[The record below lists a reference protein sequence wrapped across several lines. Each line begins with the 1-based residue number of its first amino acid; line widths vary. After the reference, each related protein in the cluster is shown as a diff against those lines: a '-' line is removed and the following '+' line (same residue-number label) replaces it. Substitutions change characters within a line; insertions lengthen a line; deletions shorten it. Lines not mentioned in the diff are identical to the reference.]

1 VVKRK
6 EPEKLYGT
14 KQVAEILGIPDWRV
28 KNFTEGEAYRLPK
41 PQLVGTGRG
50 SRRLYT
56 ITDIC
61 RIAIAN
67 QLVECGFSP
76 EAIGDA
82 IEEIPRSL
90 LTRLPDPF
98 KPDPFK
104 DDEEPP
110 EEPQE
115 SPAKELF
122 DRIKEM
128 KESLKELPESRL
140 ILSRRGG
147 EDWQVEESVIF
158 YLDDEHPPK
167 PDKDGIFYLDL
178 SALIEDVALRVR
190 VMKEKQ
196 EMKKAGKP

>member
-1 VVKRK
+1 MSKRK
-6 EPEKLYGT
+6 EREKLYGT

-67 QLVECGFSP
+67 QLVECGFSS

-82 IEEIPRSL
+82 IEEIPRST
-90 LTRLPDPF
+90 LTRVPN
-98 KPDPFK
+98 PFK
-104 DDEEPP
+104 DDEDTPKEL
-110 EEPQE
+110 EEG
-115 SPAKELF
+115 PAKELY
-122 DRIKEM
+122 DRVIQG
-128 KESLKELPESRL
+128 ESIEKKLRESRL
-140 ILSRRGG
+140 ILSREGG
-147 EDWQVEESVIF
+147 DDWQVGESVMI

-167 PDKDGIFYLDL
+167 PDKHGVFYLDL
-178 SALIEDVALRVR
+178 SALFEDVALRLR
-190 VMKEKQ
+190 GMKEMR
-196 EMKKAGKP
+196 EMKKAGKL

>member
-1 VVKRK
+1 MAKRK

-14 KQVAEILGIPDWRV
+14 KQVAEVLGIPDWRV

-76 EAIGDA
+76 ESIGDA
-82 IEEIPRSL
+82 MEEIPRST
-90 LTRLPDPF
+90 LTRL
-98 KPDPFK
+98 PDPFK

-110 EEPQE
+110 
-115 SPAKELF
+115 
-122 DRIKEM
+122 I
-128 KESLKELPESRL
+128 ELPGVANELLGRVKEQWKSAEKRLRHSRL
-140 ILSRRGG
+140 ILRREGG
-147 EDWQVEESVIF
+147 SDWQVGESVMF

-167 PDKDGIFYLDL
+167 PDKNGIFYLDL
-178 SALIEDVALRVR
+178 SALIDDVGLRLR

-196 EMKKAGKP
+196 EMKKGGKH

>member
-1 VVKRK
+1 MAKRK

-90 LTRLPDPF
+90 LTRLSDSF
-98 KPDPFK
+98 KE
-104 DDEEPP
+104 DDEDPP
-110 EEPQE
+110 KELQE
-115 SPAKELF
+115 GLAKELYG
-122 DRIKEM
+122 RVKEL
-128 KESLKELPESRL
+128 KESLDERLRKSCL
-140 ILSRRGG
+140 ILSRGGG
-147 EDWQVEESVIF
+147 EDWQVMESVMF
-158 YLDDEHPPK
+158 YLDEEHPPK
-167 PDKDGIFYLDL
+167 PDKRGIFYLDL
-178 SALIEDVALRVR
+178 SALIEDMALRLR
-190 VMKEKQ
+190 AMKEKH
-196 EMKKAGKP
+196 EMKEAGKL

>member
-1 VVKRK
+1 VAKRK

-82 IEEIPRSL
+82 IEEIPRSM
-90 LTRLPDPF
+90 LTRLPDS
-98 KPDPFK
+98 FK
-104 DDEEPP
+104 DDEDAPKEL
-110 EEPQE
+110 QE
-115 SPAKELF
+115 GRAKELY
-122 DRIKEM
+122 
-128 KESLKELPESRL
+128 ESLKKMEESWKELPESRL
-140 ILSRRGG
+140 ILSRRRG

-167 PDKDGIFYLDL
+167 PDKYGIFYLDL
-178 SALIEDVALRVR
+178 SALIEDVGLRLR
-190 VMKEKQ
+190 AMKEKQ
-196 EMKKAGKP
+196 EMKKGGKP

>member
-1 VVKRK
+1 MVKRK

-56 ITDIC
+56 ITDVC

-82 IEEIPRSL
+82 IEEIPRSM

-98 KPDPFK
+98 KDSDDPPK
-104 DDEEPP
+104 EV
-110 EEPQE
+110 QE
-115 SPAKELF
+115 GLPKELYE
-122 DRIKEM
+122 RLQRMEQSVKEI
-128 KESLKELPESRL
+128 PEYRL

-147 EDWQVEESVIF
+147 EDWEVGPSVMF
-158 YLDDEHPPK
+158 YLDDKHPPK
-167 PDKDGIFYLDL
+167 PDKYGIFYLDL
-178 SALIEDVALRVR
+178 SSLIEHIYLRLRVE
-190 VMKEKQ
+190 KEKQ
-196 EMKKAGKP
+196 EMKKGGKP

>member
-1 VVKRK
+1 MVKRK

-14 KQVAEILGIPDWRV
+14 KQVAEVLGIPDWRV

-82 IEEIPRSL
+82 IEEIPRSM

-98 KPDPFK
+98 KDNDDPPK
-104 DDEEPP
+104 
-110 EEPQE
+110 EPQE
-115 SPAKELF
+115 GPAKELYES
-122 DRIKEM
+122 IEKM
-128 KESLKELPESRL
+128 KQSLKELPESRL
-140 ILSRRGG
+140 ILSRQGG
-147 EDWQVEESVIF
+147 EDWQVAESVIF

-167 PDKDGIFYLDL
+167 PDKYGIFYLDL
-178 SALIEDVALRVR
+178 SSLIGDVGLRLRVE
-190 VMKEKQ
+190 KEKQ
-196 EMKKAGKP
+196 EMRKGGKP

>member
-1 VVKRK
+1 MAKRK

-82 IEEIPRSL
+82 IEEIPRSM
-90 LTRLPDPF
+90 LTRLPDS
-98 KPDPFK
+98 FK
-104 DDEEPP
+104 DDEDSPKEL
-110 EEPQE
+110 QE
-115 SPAKELF
+115 GRAKELYES
-122 DRIKEM
+122 IKQME
-128 KESLKELPESRL
+128 ESLKELPESRL
-140 ILSRRGG
+140 ILSRGGG
-147 EDWQVEESVIF
+147 EDWQVLESVMF
-158 YLDDEHPPK
+158 YLDEEHLPK
-167 PDKDGIFYLDL
+167 PDKHGIFYLDL
-178 SALIEDVALRVR
+178 SALIEDMALRLR
-190 VMKEKQ
+190 AMKEKQ
-196 EMKKAGKP
+196 EMKKGGKP